1 MHCFKEIVAVASVTI
16 IGSSFA
22 SPPLTSADEALI
34 KEGQRIAET
43 AHQLKQADWQQNAH
57 MDTARQEAKRFF
69 KELQTSSSVIQALQ
83 QSSPNK
89 GNALPYKT
97 LVFASY
103 SLGERGL
110 NDLLESVAEK
120 PDTVVVFRGIPKEMN
135 LGEGIRTIQAL
146 AAQKKPIPSIVID
159 PTLFKQFHVAA
170 VPTLVVLKHLPSS
183 GQAPQ
188 ILASVQG
195 MINLQ
200 WLRRRVAQ
208 GFTGDQGIKGPT
220 EAISE
225 PDLIDVL
232 QERLVHIDWEK
243 KKQTIA
249 KQFWHKRH
257 FYRLSLAKKTQT
269 RFINPSITATD
280 EVRRADGTVLIQRG
294 TTINPLTLRDFTQ
307 AVIVFDPLDKRQLT
321 WLTQTLP
328 TLKKRPG
335 VSHLTLIAT
344 QFDREKGW
352 DAYTALTDAV
362 EAPVYLLTPDIVER
376 FALRATPSI
385 ITAQGKHFV
394 VEEIVPASIDKQEA
408 PL

>member
-1 MHCFKEIVAVASVTI
+1 MFAIAIE
-16 IGSSFA
+16 SSFA
-22 SPPLTSADEALI
+22 SSPLTPAGEALV

-57 MDTARQEAKRFF
+57 MDTAQQEAKRFF
-69 KELQTSSSVIQALQ
+69 NELQTSSSVIQALQ

-89 GNALPYKT
+89 GNVLSYKT

-103 SLGERGL
+103 SLRERGL
-110 NDLLESVAEK
+110 NDLLESVSEK
-120 PDTVVVFRGIPKEMN
+120 PDTVVVFRGIPKDMN
-135 LGEGIRTIQAL
+135 LGEGIRAIQAL
-146 AAQKKPIPSIVID
+146 AAQKKPIPNIVID
-159 PTLFKQFHVAA
+159 PTLFKKYHVAA
-170 VPTLVVLKHLPSS
+170 VPTMVVLKHLPSS
-183 GQAPQ
+183 SQAPQ

-195 MINLQ
+195 MTNLQ
-200 WLRRRVAQ
+200 WLMRRVAQ
-208 GFTGDQGIKGPT
+208 GFTGDQGIKGPI
-220 EAISE
+220 EAIGE
-225 PDLIDVL
+225 HDLIEVL
-232 QERLVHIDWEK
+232 QERLAHIDWEK

-249 KQFWHKRH
+249 TQFWRKRH
-257 FYRLSLAKKTQT
+257 FYRLPPAKKTQT
-269 RFINPSITATD
+269 HFIDPSIIATD
-280 EVRRADGTVLIQRG
+280 DIQRADGTVLIQRG

-328 TLKKRPG
+328 ALKKRPG
-335 VSHLTLIAT
+335 VSRLTFIAT

-352 DAYTALTDAV
+352 DAYTALTNTLD
-362 EAPVYLLTPDIVER
+362 APVYLLTPDLVER

-394 VEEIVPASIDKQEA
+394 VEEIVPASIDNQET